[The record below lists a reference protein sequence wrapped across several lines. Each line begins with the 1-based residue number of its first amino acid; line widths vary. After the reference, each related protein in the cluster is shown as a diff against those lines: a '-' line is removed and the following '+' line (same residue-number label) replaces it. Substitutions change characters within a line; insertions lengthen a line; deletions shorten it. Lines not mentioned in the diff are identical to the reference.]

1 MKESVQKL
9 LDEISK
15 IRKERYDAEVER
27 QKEEIEN
34 GLLSFLKEQKEF
46 YEELERAT
54 IDQQKP
60 VEMKFTISLE
70 TEILPEVEEYMS
82 EQLGLKVDDMET
94 DKAVGKFEA

>member
-15 IRKERYDAEVER
+15 IRKESYCAEVER

-34 GLLSFLKEQKEF
+34 GLVAFLKEQKES

-54 IDQQKP
+54 IAQQNP

-70 TEILPEVEEYMS
+70 TEILPEVEEYIE
-82 EQLGLKVDDMET
+82 EQLGLKVDYIDRS
-94 DKAVGKFEA
+94 KAGGIFLV

>member
-15 IRKERYDAEVER
+15 IRKEKYDAEVER

-34 GLLSFLKEQKEF
+34 GLVSFLKKQKES

-54 IDQQKP
+54 IAQQNP

-94 DKAVGKFEA
+94 DKAIGKFDA